1 VDVTFTDVEEGL
13 EEDVGLGE
21 EDEDEVDMVRD
32 L

>member
-1 VDVTFTDVEEGL
+1 MDVTFTDVEEGL
-13 EEDVGLGE
+13 EEDVDLGE